1 LRVENR
7 WVCTSP
13 YARCQC
19 RSGTTHGTPCRVELE
34 NVPEG
39 VLHRC
44 ARERNIL
51 ATASSRGRADPVDGR
66 AMPAGML

>member
-1 LRVENR
+1 
-7 WVCTSP
+7 
-13 YARCQC
+13 
-19 RSGTTHGTPCRVELE
+19 
-34 NVPEG
+34 VPEG